1 MAKSQLKE
9 QLSQTH
15 KIDVSGILDADTADM
30 KIEVEGKDESISLFD
45 LFSKFTGQDVS
56 ISITNKTEL
65 SPDDLIEAGTD
76 EE

>member
-9 QLSQTH
+9 QLLQTH
-15 KIDVSGILDADTADM
+15 KIDVSGILDADTEDM
-30 KIEVEGKDESISLFD
+30 KVEVEGKDSAISLFD

>member
-9 QLSQTH
+9 QLLQTH
-15 KIDVSGILDADTADM
+15 KIDVSGILDADTEDM
-30 KIEVEGKDESISLFD
+30 KVEVENEENPVSLFE
-45 LFSKFTGQDVS
+45 LFGKFSGQDVS

-65 SPDDLIEAGTD
+65 SPDDLVEAP

>member
-9 QLSQTH
+9 QLLQTH
-15 KIDVSGILDADTADM
+15 KIDVSGILDADTEDM
-30 KIEVEGKDESISLFD
+30 KIEVKGEDSSVSLFT
-45 LFSKFTGQDVS
+45 LFKKFNAQDVS

-65 SPDDLIEAGTD
+65 SPDDLIEAGSD